1 MEKVNHQRV
10 FFITLLKISSV
21 IAIFFIINNWGSI
34 RQSFDGEAPAL
45 QVWLSQALT
54 FSNGIFIVFLSF
66 AFYIN
71 TLKQHKEDIK
81 ERTSEEL

>member
-10 FFITLLKISSV
+10 FIITLLKITAVTATFS
-21 IAIFFIINNWGSI
+21 ILNNWSNI
-34 RQSFDGEAPAL
+34 KQSFGGEVPAL
-45 QVWLSQALT
+45 QVWLSHALT
-54 FSNGIFIVFLSF
+54 LSNAVFIVFLSIV
-66 AFYIN
+66 FYIN